1 VLRGQAIARIACVV
15 VLLLHLVAGIEA
27 LLLLPHG
34 FKLTDVHL
42 WSNTVVPAVSVVVT
56 VAAVVRYL
64 FLRKSPMPLGVL
76 VAAAAGGWLVA
87 IVTGGILYRASMPV
101 TRLAAPAAF
110 ALALSALAWWS
121 KERTVVSAV
130 ALVAGGALG
139 ALEVFAQR
147 AAEPSTR
154 PAGGAL
160 AEVQGEAVSD
170 DAATGQIV
178 VPCGKGKIRVNPMLT
193 FQSRSPD
200 RTWVLLAPP
209 EDLRKQRALTHY
221 TKTANGLRASYTD
234 DGESTLVVTKDKSG
248 AVDIEALTR
257 LPVPVYAHL
266 DTWTTI
272 HLSFDATVS
281 FGPTGPTRF
290 SFEPADYPTGRPMQL
305 AYLGE
310 DLAFHV
316 VRAHDAEKGP
326 FAELAAGHLTRD
338 EGLTIEIRPRGD
350 KAPDRD
356 RGCRL
361 VFKDWSAQL
370 STEPSPTAGWGLPQN
385 SIQFFARDSD
395 SVIVL
400 ALAETGPGRGY
411 DSVGHA
417 AGTYRNRLRVEAIR

>member
-1 VLRGQAIARIACVV
+1 
-15 VLLLHLVAGIEA
+15 
-27 LLLLPHG
+27 
-34 FKLTDVHL
+34 
-42 WSNTVVPAVSVVVT
+42 
-56 VAAVVRYL
+56 
-64 FLRKSPMPLGVL
+64 
-76 VAAAAGGWLVA
+76 
-87 IVTGGILYRASMPV
+87 
-101 TRLAAPAAF
+101 
-110 ALALSALAWWS
+110 
-121 KERTVVSAV
+121 
-130 ALVAGGALG
+130 
-139 ALEVFAQR
+139 
-147 AAEPSTR
+147 
-154 PAGGAL
+154 
-160 AEVQGEAVSD
+160 
-170 DAATGQIV
+170 

-209 EDLRKQRALTHY
+209 QDLKKQRALTHY
-221 TKTANGLRASYTD
+221 TKTADGLRASYTD
-234 DGESTLVVTKDKSG
+234 DGESMLVVTKDKSG

-257 LPVPVYAHL
+257 LSAPVYAHL

-281 FGPTGPTRF
+281 FGPSGPTRF

-326 FAELAAGHLTRD
+326 FAELATGHLTRD
-338 EGLTIEIRPRGD
+338 EALVIEIRPRSD
-350 KAPDRD
+350 KDEADDPPKTPAKGKGKGKGRAAEKDKDKSTKDPDRD

-361 VFKDWSAQL
+361 VFKDWAAQL

-385 SIQFFARDSD
+385 SIQFFARDSE

-417 AGTYRNRLRVEAIR
+417 AGTYRNRLRVEPVR